1 LQFILGGDLQS
12 CRNALSSRDNSSLH
26 LIERISIDLQVQN
39 SIVPSVVNLARF
51 KVSGKLPAL
60 QLNFSDSKYH
70 SILRLVDVTIPKF
83 DDGDTSVTSAINRTE
98 VMPYSYQLSSGI
110 FDLPETEYNIDED
123 DEDDFKSAEDDHSVD
138 ERNHE
143 VRVLLAE

>member
-1 LQFILGGDLQS
+1 
-12 CRNALSSRDNSSLH
+12 
-26 LIERISIDLQVQN
+26 LQVQN

-70 SILRLVDVTIPKF
+70 SVLRLTDVTIPKF
-83 DDGDTSVTSAINRTE
+83 DNGDTSAVDSTE
-98 VMPYSYQLSSGI
+98 VMSYSYQLSSGI
-110 FDLPETEYNIDED
+110 FDLPETEYNVD
-123 DEDDFKSAEDDHSVD
+123 DDDDDDFKSAEGDHTID
-138 ERNHE
+138 ERNRE